1 MQDPFVK
8 SATRGLIISHIVL
21 GLAGVGAVTLF
32 SLLAF
37 TQFYALVVVVPFIAL
52 ALVTVGA
59 LWLLKHDADRRKRGG

>member
-37 TQFYALVVVVPFIAL
+37 TQFYALVVAVPFIAL
-52 ALVTVGA
+52 ALVTMGA
-59 LWLLKHDADRRKRGG
+59 LWLLKHDADRRKRGD

>member
-8 SATRGLIISHIVL
+8 SATRGLIISHIAL
-21 GLAGVGAVTLF
+21 GLAGFGAVTLF

-52 ALVTVGA
+52 ALVTMGA
-59 LWLLKHDADRRKRGG
+59 LWLLKHDADRRKRGD

>member
-8 SATRGLIISHIVL
+8 SATRGLIISHITL

-37 TQFYALVVVVPFIAL
+37 TQFYALVVIVPFIAL
-52 ALVTVGA
+52 ALVTAGA
-59 LWLLKHDADRRKRGG
+59 LWLLKYDAARRDRGH